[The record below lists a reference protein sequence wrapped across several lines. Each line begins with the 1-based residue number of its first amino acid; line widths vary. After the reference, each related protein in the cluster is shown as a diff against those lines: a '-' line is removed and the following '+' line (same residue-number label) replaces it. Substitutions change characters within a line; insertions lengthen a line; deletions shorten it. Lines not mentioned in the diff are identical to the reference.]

1 MLVVPNF
8 KRNTLDRFRGVY
20 SFKFQVV
27 FSYLRRAGRCARND
41 NEMGLG
47 RFDMECIECG
57 SKENF
62 ICGVCYQA
70 DMKKINEKIETLHE
84 EIRELR
90 IIVERLCA
98 VISKA

>member
-1 MLVVPNF
+1 
-8 KRNTLDRFRGVY
+8 
-20 SFKFQVV
+20 
-27 FSYLRRAGRCARND
+27 
-41 NEMGLG
+41 
-47 RFDMECIECG
+47 MECIECG

-98 VISKA
+98 VISKV

>member
-1 MLVVPNF
+1 
-8 KRNTLDRFRGVY
+8 
-20 SFKFQVV
+20 
-27 FSYLRRAGRCARND
+27 
-41 NEMGLG
+41 MGLG
-47 RFDMECIECG
+47 RCDMECIECG

-98 VISKA
+98 VISKV